1 MKTMEERL
9 QLENFNLE
17 TKLLKEQLDRQMLEL
32 NQFILETD
40 LIMKGVL

>member
-1 MKTMEERL
+1 MEERL